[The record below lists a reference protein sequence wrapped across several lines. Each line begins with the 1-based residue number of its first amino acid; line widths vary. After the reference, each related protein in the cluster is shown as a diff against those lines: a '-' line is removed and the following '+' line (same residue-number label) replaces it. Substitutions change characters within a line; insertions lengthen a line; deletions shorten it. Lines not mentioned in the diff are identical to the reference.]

1 MREPTPSMETQPAEH
16 DPSRESREKARA
28 LWSENIDLLNKIV
41 PFDEQPDTPEIEALR
56 YTRLKMA
63 GYLDEL

>member
-1 MREPTPSMETQPAEH
+1 MREPSMERKSTEH

-28 LWSENIDLLNKIV
+28 LWSENIDLLNNIV
-41 PFDEQPDTPEIEALR
+41 PFDQLPDTPEMEELR